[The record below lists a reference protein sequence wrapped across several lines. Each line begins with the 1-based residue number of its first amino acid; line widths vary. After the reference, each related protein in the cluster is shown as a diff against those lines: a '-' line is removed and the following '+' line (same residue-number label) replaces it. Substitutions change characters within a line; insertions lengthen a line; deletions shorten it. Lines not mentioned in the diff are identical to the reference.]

1 MAADCVLIHR
11 DDYMAIMHML
21 KEEGERHLGV
31 PGDDVQRN
39 YFANSGRS
47 RTAAKATAVYVA
59 DVMGRVLQESPNQVW
74 FSVCRDTRDA
84 DELYPEEAARMAGS
98 RKSVGGM

>member
-11 DDYMAIMHML
+11 DDYMAIMHLM

-31 PGDDVQRN
+31 PGDDIQRN

-47 RTAAKATAVYVA
+47 RTAAKATAFYVA
-59 DVMGRVLQESPNQVW
+59 DVMNRVLQESPNQVC
-74 FSVCRDTRDA
+74 SQSAATRA
-84 DELYPEEAARMAGS
+84 MLMNFIQMKPRAWPARGN
-98 RKSVGGM
+98 R